1 MKQFLFLVALT
12 IAMVS
17 CKSEIEEPT
26 VVTKEEPTVVT
37 KSVKEI
43 TESTAKVEGQV
54 AADGGAEVTERG
66 VCWNTDGMPTVLDYR
81 VKDAEVGLGTFASNI
96 IDLEANTTYYVRAY
110 AINEVGTSYGE
121 EKSFTT
127 KEMVNPDPDEP
138 EIPSHEWVDLGL
150 SVKWATC
157 NVGANSPEEY
167 GNYYAW
173 GEIETKDEYLESNSL
188 TYGLRMS
195 ELESLGYIDSEGNL
209 TTSYDVAT
217 ANWGEGWR
225 MPTYDEIEEL
235 YDNCDMTWTILNGIT
250 GCYFTGPSGKSIFLP
265 AAGCFESESYEV
277 GRKGYYWSATPNDN
291 DNSDDDTAPGHW
303 AFSLRFND
311 DRCYDFDGGYRSDGC
326 SVRPVFE

>member
-37 KSVKEI
+37 KSIKEI

-66 VCWNTDGMPTVLDYR
+66 VCWNTDGMPTILDYR

-121 EKSFTT
+121 EMSFTT
-127 KEMVNPDPDEP
+127 REMVNPDPDEP

-157 NVGANSPEEY
+157 NIGATSPEKY
-167 GNYYAW
+167 GNRYSW
-173 GEIETKDEYLESNSL
+173 GAGALSKE
-188 TYGLRMS
+188 
-195 ELESLGYIDSEGNL
+195 ELESSGYVDSDGNL
-209 TTSYDVAT
+209 TSAYDIAT
-217 ANWGEGWR
+217 VNWGEGWR
-225 MPTYDEIEEL
+225 MPTEEEINEL
-235 YDNCDMTWTILNGIT
+235 IKKGIWTWQYQNGVK
-250 GCYFTGPSGKSIFLP
+250 GYKVNGPSGNSIFLP
-265 AAGCFESESYEV
+265 AAND
-277 GRKGYYWSATPNDN
+277 GYGEYWSSTLNEIKTLYGVLYEAGGLCFYK
-291 DNSDDDTAPGHW
+291 DDYFQSSSSRGERLAI
-303 AFSLRFND
+303 
-311 DRCYDFDGGYRSDGC
+311 
-326 SVRPVFE
+326 RPVLD